1 MKLANS
7 LPRTKDIFCKNNCC
21 NFPAQILEVG
31 LRSAG
36 VNGLV
41 GSAAN
46 ERKRA
51 VKLIGEAVRVVRA
64 GSKVIRR
71 DPAQAFATKRT
82 HGSTMVNRWR
92 RREAASNR
100 AANRLDGQS
109 ATFHLQLMPLILM
122 LFYWLCAQTK
132 GPNEGSRQGVQIK
145 GSDQTIRVQAICPT
159 KVLDQGYRHGSK
171 VRVQTRLHCTAP
183 DQTSRVPK

>member
-1 MKLANS
+1 MFKFRFWDMFVKLANS

-31 LRSAG
+31 LRSRG

-82 HGSTMVNRWR
+82 HGSTMVNRLR

-109 ATFHLQLMPLILM
+109 STFHLQLMPLILM
-122 LFYWLCAQTK
+122 LFYWLPRRRVQTK
-132 GPNEGSRQGVQIK
+132 GPDK
-145 GSDQTIRVQAICPT
+145 GS
-159 KVLDQGYRHGSK
+159 K
-171 VRVQTRLHCTAP
+171 
-183 DQTSRVPK
+183 